1 MLQLMHLVL
10 DLLQMAKRR
19 QRRFMH
25 SRARVEVN
33 MLRQQSELE
42 PARPRNFAA
51 IRSLFF
57 VYQPKNRRL
66 AGAVA
71 SDQTDMLTGIDL
83 KRGAAQN
90 VLRAE
95 GFVNVGKPK
104 QHNTGSADVSSAE
117 PCCKAH
123 GSIQTIRP
131 NFHQIN
137 STFAIT
143 SSWRTGRPRSRQI
156 KTGANSKY
164 FLVAPAES
172 RKFQMPTY
180 RATLLSPVT
189 LLSRETR
196 LLWPWAKR
204 SKPALPRAFQ
214 CLLRVQ
220 ARP

>member
-57 VYQPKNRRL
+57 VYQAKNRRL

-104 QHNTGSADVSSAE
+104 QHFNFGSAASANRLE
-117 PCCKAH
+117 RK
-123 GSIQTIRP
+123 
-131 NFHQIN
+131 
-137 STFAIT
+137 
-143 SSWRTGRPRSRQI
+143 RPRLQ
-156 KTGANSKY
+156 ASK
-164 FLVAPAES
+164 
-172 RKFQMPTY
+172 
-180 RATLLSPVT
+180 LSH
-189 LLSRETR
+189 LSRS
-196 LLWPWAKR
+196 L
-204 SKPALPRAFQ
+204 
-214 CLLRVQ
+214 Q
-220 ARP
+220 ARTLALQ

>member
-57 VYQPKNRRL
+57 VYQAKNRRL

-104 QHNTGSADVSSAE
+104 QHFNFGSAASAN
-117 PCCKAH
+117 
-123 GSIQTIRP
+123 RP
-131 NFHQIN
+131 E
-137 STFAIT
+137 
-143 SSWRTGRPRSRQI
+143 RKRPRLQ
-156 KTGANSKY
+156 ASK
-164 FLVAPAES
+164 
-172 RKFQMPTY
+172 
-180 RATLLSPVT
+180 LSH
-189 LLSRETR
+189 LSRS
-196 LLWPWAKR
+196 L
-204 SKPALPRAFQ
+204 
-214 CLLRVQ
+214 Q
-220 ARP
+220 ARTLALQ